1 MSGNDLRAAST
12 SSCVVGVGIDLVENA
27 RMKETLERWGSLFT
41 RRVFREEECAYCD
54 GKAEPWRHYAGRF
67 AVKEA
72 VSKAFGTGIGSHI
85 GWLDIEVR
93 RDKNTGAPSV
103 HLSERAR
110 TLAGS
115 RGVRDVVVSLSHTR
129 NYSVAQALLVK

>member
-1 MSGNDLRAAST
+1 MNDNETTQAPESGVA
-12 SSCVVGVGIDLVENA
+12 GIGIDLVENA
-27 RMKETLERWGSLFT
+27 RMKEVLARWGDLFT
-41 RRVFREEECAYCD
+41 RRVFREEECTYCN

-72 VSKAFGTGIGSHI
+72 VSKAFGTGIGAHI

-93 RDKNTGAPSV
+93 RDPDTGAPSV
-103 HLSERAR
+103 ALSERAR
-110 TLAGS
+110 ALAGS
-115 RGVRDVVVSLSHTR
+115 RGVRNVAVSLSHTR